1 MKYVIVGG
9 VAGGASAAARLRRL
23 DENAEIV
30 VFEKGEYISYANCGL
45 PYYIGDV
52 INNREKLFVQTPV
65 SFGNRYDVDVRTL
78 QEVTAID
85 REKHTV
91 EVQDLRSWRVYSE
104 SYDVLLLSPGA
115 LPVIPDIPGV
125 RGNNIFT
132 LRNVADCDNIKKKA
146 LEFLSGNA
154 STVVVGGGFIGL
166 EMAENLRRMGFVV
179 TLVEKADHIL
189 TPTDL
194 PIAAIAQQHVSEHGV
209 RIITNTGVSSF
220 SEDGGRKKVILDNGE
235 ELTCDLVI
243 LSIGVRPNASLAE
256 NAGLEIGKTGGITV
270 NKYLQTSDK
279 DIYAVGDVIEFP
291 HPITGVPYCNFLAG
305 PANAQA
311 RIAAMNMVHPEST
324 AYNGSVS
331 TAIAKIFDLTV
342 ACTGMSEKALERAGI
357 AFETVIVHPAAH
369 ATYYPGGSQ
378 ISLKLNFSPENGRIL
393 GAQAIG
399 KQNVDKQIDVISL
412 LLKHNGTVYD
422 LVGSEHSYAPPF
434 GSAKSPVM
442 FAGMVAENILTH
454 LMNPIHVKDLDRIID
469 NNEDFFLL
477 DVRELPEY
485 RNGTIKGAVRY
496 SVDELREFLD
506 EIPSGKKIVVFCEV
520 GLRGYVASR
529 ILMQNG
535 FENVCN
541 LIGGMRTYRMTGHN
555 LIKP

>member
-220 SEDGGRKKVILDNGE
+220 SEEFVFAKAPASASGSIL
-235 ELTCDLVI
+235 
-243 LSIGVRPNASLAE
+243 
-256 NAGLEIGKTGGITV
+256 
-270 NKYLQTSDK
+270 
-279 DIYAVGDVIEFP
+279 
-291 HPITGVPYCNFLAG
+291 
-305 PANAQA
+305 
-311 RIAAMNMVHPEST
+311 
-324 AYNGSVS
+324 
-331 TAIAKIFDLTV
+331 
-342 ACTGMSEKALERAGI
+342 
-357 AFETVIVHPAAH
+357 
-369 ATYYPGGSQ
+369 
-378 ISLKLNFSPENGRIL
+378 
-393 GAQAIG
+393 
-399 KQNVDKQIDVISL
+399 
-412 LLKHNGTVYD
+412 
-422 LVGSEHSYAPPF
+422 PF
-434 GSAKSPVM
+434 
-442 FAGMVAENILTH
+442 I
-454 LMNPIHVKDLDRIID
+454 R
-469 NNEDFFLL
+469 
-477 DVRELPEY
+477 
-485 RNGTIKGAVRY
+485 
-496 SVDELREFLD
+496 
-506 EIPSGKKIVVFCEV
+506 
-520 GLRGYVASR
+520 
-529 ILMQNG
+529 
-535 FENVCN
+535 
-541 LIGGMRTYRMTGHN
+541 
-555 LIKP
+555 